1 MSDAVGEVRRLLDP
15 ILESMGLSLWDLE
28 FHKQGPQWLLR
39 IFIDRE
45 PGGVTLSDCETVSRD
60 LSAALDVEDIIP
72 HAYTLEVSSPGLD
85 RTLSKPE
92 HFVRFTGSIVRIK
105 TYQPVNGQKVFRG
118 RLLGLA
124 AEDMIKVE
132 LETGTILEI
141 PLTGITKAS
150 LEVEF

>member
-1 MSDAVGEVRRLLDP
+1 MPRDRSGSYSDP

-28 FHKQGPQWLLR
+28 FNKQGPQWLLR

-85 RTLSKPE
+85 RNLSKPE
-92 HFVRFTGSIVRIK
+92 HFVRFTGSMVRIK
-105 TYQPVNGQKVFRG
+105 TFQPINGQKVFRG
-118 RLLGLA
+118 RLLGSD
-124 AEDMIKVE
+124 EDTIKVE
-132 LETGTILEI
+132 LETGTVLEI